1 MLRCKDSINQHSMQ
15 LLQPIV
21 QRSIDLIGP
30 MQFSESLRLLFL
42 SLFLLSI
49 RFGPL
54 LIHYLAIWW
63 LLEVRD
69 WRKRTGK
76 ISPTPS

>member
-1 MLRCKDSINQHSMQ
+1 
-15 LLQPIV
+15 
-21 QRSIDLIGP
+21 

-54 LIHYLAIWW
+54 LIHYLAIWL

-69 WRKRTGK
+69 WRKGTGK